1 MLGKGSSGKG
11 VMLWGGEWF
20 SLRKKVS
27 TEPLQTLSSLP
38 EEQQM
43 DENVEALAHS
53 PIEIIQIGEGK
64 MEKETQEEDE
74 KNEKVRGER
83 KRP

>member
-1 MLGKGSSGKG
+1 M
-11 VMLWGGEWF
+11 
-20 SLRKKVS
+20 
-27 TEPLQTLSSLP
+27 
-38 EEQQM
+38 
-43 DENVEALAHS
+43 EALAHS

-74 KNEKVRGER
+74 KEEKVRGER

>member
-1 MLGKGSSGKG
+1 M
-11 VMLWGGEWF
+11 
-20 SLRKKVS
+20 S

-64 MEKETQEEDE
+64 MEKETQEEDGRPQD
-74 KNEKVRGER
+74 KER
-83 KRP
+83 ILEQVLSS

>member
-1 MLGKGSSGKG
+1 MGWG
-11 VMLWGGEWF
+11 VILIEEEGVN
-20 SLRKKVS
+20 RA
-27 TEPLQTLSSLP
+27 LQTLSSLP